1 MLREM
6 ARVMVV
12 EDERIISVLLQD
24 LLEMWGHDVQPAS
37 SGDQAIALL
46 EVNEYDVIMLDIM
59 LGAVS
64 GYDVLDEMSRLGV
77 REHTRVIVLTG
88 RSTEWDYLL
97 GWMRGA
103 DEYLPKP
110 FDPVR
115 LQNVLEEMLASSPE
129 QLSERRRTELEKSQM
144 LFKLENSFGEEEGP
158 SSVG

>member
-1 MLREM
+1 
-6 ARVMVV
+6 MVV
-12 EDERIISVLLQD
+12 EDEPIVQVVLQD
-24 LLEMWGHDVQPAS
+24 LIEMWGHDVQSASTGAQAISLLS
-37 SGDQAIALL
+37 SG
-46 EVNEYDVIMLDIM
+46 EYDLIVLDLM

-77 REHTRVIVLTG
+77 RENTRVVVVTG
-88 RSTEWDYLL
+88 RATEWDYLL

-115 LQNVLEEMLASSPE
+115 LKIVMDEMLSSSPAE
-129 QLSERRRTELEKSQM
+129 LAERRRTEMEKSQM

-158 SSVG
+158 SVG

>member
-1 MLREM
+1 M

-12 EDERIISVLLQD
+12 EDEPIVQVVLSD
-24 LLEMWGHDVQPAS
+24 LIEMWGHDVQAAS
-37 SGDQAIALL
+37 TGAQAISLL
-46 EVNEYDVIMLDIM
+46 SSNEYDLIVLDLK

-64 GYDVLDEMSRLGV
+64 GYDVLDEMSRLGI
-77 REHTRVIVLTG
+77 RERTRVVVVTG
-88 RSTEWDYLL
+88 RATEWDYLL

-115 LQNVLEEMLASSPE
+115 LKLVLEEMLAFSPE
-129 QLSERRRTELEKSQM
+129 ELSERRRTEMEKSQM
-144 LFKLENSFGEEEGP
+144 LFKLESSFGEEEGP